1 MVVAPHTVN
10 PPQPLSPLS
19 QDNTLPFP
27 AGSPPWWVQTRSW
40 CSRTG
45 ALWSEGGEHRGRAWC
60 CLLPGTPSLALG
72 PTGDPAPLRSPR
84 RHEELLQKG
93 GVYAGMW
100 LQQQAGDEGESKER
114 HTEKPLGSKKGP

>member
-1 MVVAPHTVN
+1 MWQVLCKIPWTLI
-10 PPQPLSPLS
+10 PWS
-19 QDNTLPFP
+19 QATTLPFS
-27 AGSPPWWVQTRSW
+27 AGSPPWWAQTRSW

-45 ALWSEGGEHRGRAWC
+45 TSLNEGGEHRGKAWC
-60 CLLPGTPSLALG
+60 CLPVGTPSLALG
-72 PTGDPAPLRSPR
+72 PALDSAPLCSPC

-114 HTEKPLGSKKGP
+114 HTEKPVGSKGP